1 VTTYY
6 DQFWK

>member
-1 VTTYY
+1 VTYY